1 MNDLSRQEVGGKPD
15 QGVYWFSEFGRVY
28 RVNGNITPAVS
39 IALGAAAGAVSAVP
53 LGRVVEDDS
62 DGVPHPRADPAHAVT

>member
-15 QGVYWFSEFGRVY
+15 RGVYWFSEFGRVY

-39 IALGAAAGAVSAVP
+39 IALGAAAEVTDAVP

-62 DGVPHPRADPAHAVT
+62 EGVSQPRTDPAHAVT